1 VFKSAIFAVLLMSFY
16 VLEGTLVGMW
26 HGKTLVASLPALGD
40 GTIKG
45 MSAVSLIT
53 FVVLMPFVALRE
65 IGRELGDNK
74 LYELFFLRRSQA
86 RVSAIGIGT
95 SHR

>member
-1 VFKSAIFAVLLMSFY
+1 
-16 VLEGTLVGMW
+16 MW

>member
-1 VFKSAIFAVLLMSFY
+1 
-16 VLEGTLVGMW
+16 
-26 HGKTLVASLPALGD
+26 
-40 GTIKG
+40 